1 MKEQYIQ
8 YFLFYQC
15 VVALSI
21 HTYKEDLFYS
31 IVLVLALG
39 HDLLKIIFSMIKYK
53 TALTFTGMI
62 GAGNNNNKLYKN
74 IHNNK
79 ARLKGISLS
88 IHNVERNWYFGLLAA
103 TLILSVAISAEFS
116 SASSK
121 AYADEDQIYKTQM
134 LHKPMLITSIGAVEQ
149 QGTQQPTNNQTEMQ
163 QSPSPQNA
171 TIHAFEDAFIGIVN
185 DTRDL
190 SFAYQDEIAKLQ
202 SGVYDNQTFVMVTDL
217 YLQMYQQLLAR
228 AGTLNQSAASLPQ
241 NYSKA
246 IDLYSESIR
255 TEMESQEHLRNYIS
269 TGDLAE
275 NEKSIQLLSESLK
288 FELEAF
294 KAFRSV
300 ANDTTT
306 SNNNTDNISNA
317 TAAILGV

>member
-1 MKEQYIQ
+1 
-8 YFLFYQC
+8 
-15 VVALSI
+15 
-21 HTYKEDLFYS
+21 
-31 IVLVLALG
+31 
-39 HDLLKIIFSMIKYK
+39 
-53 TALTFTGMI
+53 
-62 GAGNNNNKLYKN
+62 
-74 IHNNK
+74 
-79 ARLKGISLS
+79 
-88 IHNVERNWYFGLLAA
+88 
-103 TLILSVAISAEFS
+103 
-116 SASSK
+116 
-121 AYADEDQIYKTQM
+121 
-134 LHKPMLITSIGAVEQ
+134 
-149 QGTQQPTNNQTEMQ
+149 MQ

-185 DTRDL
+185 DTRNL

-202 SGVYDNQTFVMVTDL
+202 SGVYDNQTFVTVTDL

-255 TEMESQEHLRNYIS
+255 TEMESQEHLRNYYS

-275 NEKSIQLLSESLK
+275 NEKSNQLLSESLK

-306 SNNNTDNISNA
+306 SHNNTENISNA